1 MLDKLALLGMNRSAV
16 QWFRSYL
23 TTRTQSVC
31 VNGLLSEPQSIPFGV
46 PQGSVLGPLLF
57 IIYINDLPLAVEGC
71 SVELYA
77 DNTLIYFA
85 SKSVSEIQA
94 QLTGGLTD
102 VLSWLHANF
111 LILNLEK
118 TKIML
123 VGTHQRTAEAD
134 DLVIEITNTRLERV
148 NKFKYLGVLLDDTLS
163 WKDHI
168 EYIGNKISSRLGVL
182 RRARKVLPKPTCLM
196 LYNTIV
202 LPLFDYCSPVWD
214 SCGAGSKDYL
224 DKLNR
229 RAACIIEGR
238 SIGAEE
244 SKSTLGWPNPQ
255 ARRNYFKCLLVHK
268 YTLRH
273 RK

>member
-1 MLDKLALLGMNRSAV
+1 MNRSAV

-57 IIYINDLPLAVEGC
+57 IIHINDLPLAVQGC

-77 DNTLIYFA
+77 DDTLIYFA

-182 RRARKVLPKPTCLM
+182 RRERKVLPKPTCLM

-229 RAACIIEGR
+229 RAACIIGGR
-238 SIGAEE
+238 SIGAEDL
-244 SKSTLGWPNPQ
+244 KSTLGWPNLQ
-255 ARRNYFKCLLVHK
+255 ARRNYLKCLLVHK
-268 YTLRH
+268 YSLRH